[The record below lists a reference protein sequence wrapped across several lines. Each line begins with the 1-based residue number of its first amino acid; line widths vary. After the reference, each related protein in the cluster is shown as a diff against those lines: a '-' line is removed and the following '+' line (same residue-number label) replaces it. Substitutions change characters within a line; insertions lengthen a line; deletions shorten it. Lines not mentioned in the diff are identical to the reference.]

1 MENSWDKYAYRR
13 TEDGRY
19 KNDNYYKIIDIYLQA
34 LDGRIDKKELLNLR
48 KKLGIKKIG
57 HTGTLDKEVGGVLV
71 ICIGKATKLVDI
83 LVDHE
88 KIYECTIKLGQKT
101 KTDDI
106 YGDVLEEKEPIKH
119 SNLEIDNVLNSFIGI
134 YNQIPP
140 MYSSIKVNGKKLY
153 QYAVKDIEIER
164 NAREIN
170 IYELKRTSEINN
182 NEFNFYVRSSK
193 GLYVRTLCS
202 DIANKLNELGCMKEL
217 KRVKLGDYS
226 LDDAINLDCA
236 EESKIIPLESVLS
249 NFPKVEVKDYLI
261 PLIKNGITLDNRQTD
276 IKEIFSVV
284 NNNKILALYKPVEN
298 NKYKPVIIL

>member
-1 MENSWDKYAYRR
+1 M
-13 TEDGRY
+13 DG
-19 KNDNYYKIIDIYLQA
+19 IIILN
-34 LDGRIDKKELLNLR
+34 KEAGMTSFDCVSILR

-57 HTGTLDKEVGGVLV
+57 HTGTLDKEVSGVLV
-71 ICIGKATKLVDI
+71 VCVGKATKLVDI

-88 KIYECTIKLGQKT
+88 KTYECTIKLGLKT

-106 YGDVLEEKEPIKH
+106 FGETIEEKEPINH
-119 SNLEIDNVLNSFIGI
+119 SNIEIDKVLDSFIGT

-140 MYSSIKVNGKKLY
+140 MYSSVKVNGKKLY

-164 NAREIN
+164 SARIIK
-170 IYELKRTSEINN
+170 IYSLKRTSDILN
-182 NEFNFYVRSSK
+182 NEFSFTVSSSK

-202 DIANKLNELGCMKEL
+202 DIANKLNELGCMKHL
-217 KRVKLGDYS
+217 IRTKLGDYS
-226 LDDAINLDCA
+226 LNDAITLSEVN
-236 EESKIIPLESVLS
+236 ESIIIPLESVLDK
-249 NFPKVEVKDYLI
+249 FIKVEVKDYLV

-276 IKEIFSVV
+276 TKEVFAVT

>member
-1 MENSWDKYAYRR
+1 MDGIIVLNKDKGMTSFDCVAV
-13 TEDGRY
+13 
-19 KNDNYYKIIDIYLQA
+19 
-34 LDGRIDKKELLNLR
+34 LR

-57 HTGTLDKEVGGVLV
+57 HTGTLDKEVSGVLV
-71 ICIGKATKLVDI
+71 VCIGKATKLVDI

-88 KIYECTIKLGQKT
+88 KTYDCTIKLGLKT

-106 YGDVLEEKEPIKH
+106 YGEIIEEKTPNKH
-119 SNLEIDNVLNSFIGI
+119 SEEEIDKVLDSFIGI

-164 NAREIN
+164 NARSIK
-170 IYELKRTSEINN
+170 IYSLKRTSDIYD
-182 NEFNFYVRSSK
+182 NEFNFTVNSSK

-226 LDDAINLDCA
+226 IDEAITLDEV
-236 EESKIIPLESVLS
+236 EESKIIPLESVIDK
-249 NFPKVEVKDYLI
+249 FPKVEVKDYLI

-276 IKEIFSVV
+276 IKEVFAVT
-284 NNNKILALYKPVEN
+284 NNNKILALYKPVED

>member
-1 MENSWDKYAYRR
+1 MDGIIVLNKDKGMTSFDCVA
-13 TEDGRY
+13 
-19 KNDNYYKIIDIYLQA
+19 I
-34 LDGRIDKKELLNLR
+34 LR

-57 HTGTLDKEVGGVLV
+57 LTGTLDKEVSGVLV
-71 ICIGKATKLVDI
+71 VCIGKATKLVDI

-88 KIYECTIKLGQKT
+88 KTYDCTIKLGLKT

-106 YGDVLEEKEPIKH
+106 YGEVIEEKTPNKH
-119 SNLEIDNVLNSFIGI
+119 SEEEIDKVLDSFIGT
-134 YNQIPP
+134 YNQVPP

-164 NAREIN
+164 NARSIK
-170 IYELKRTSEINN
+170 IYSLKRTSYIDD
-182 NEFNFYVRSSK
+182 NEFNFTVNSSK

-226 LDDAINLDCA
+226 ISEAITLEEV
-236 EESKIIPLESVLS
+236 EESKIIPLEAVIDK
-249 NFPKVEVKDYLI
+249 FPKVEVKDYLI

-276 IKEIFSVV
+276 IKEVFAVT
-284 NNNKILALYKPVEN
+284 NNKKILALYKPVED

>member
-1 MENSWDKYAYRR
+1 M
-13 TEDGRY
+13 DG
-19 KNDNYYKIIDIYLQA
+19 III
-34 LDGRIDKKELLNLR
+34 LNKPKGMTSFDCVGILR

-57 HTGTLDKEVGGVLV
+57 HTGTLDKEVSGVLV

-88 KIYECTIKLGQKT
+88 KIYECTLKLGFKT
-101 KTDDI
+101 KTDDV
-106 YGDVLEEKEPIKH
+106 YGEIVEEKEPMNH
-119 SNLEIDNVLNSFIGI
+119 SNEEIDKVLESFIGT
-134 YNQIPP
+134 YMQVPP

-164 NAREIN
+164 DARNIT
-170 IYELKRTSEINN
+170 IYELNRTSEILN
-182 NEFNFYVRSSK
+182 NEFNFTVRSSK

-202 DIANKLNELGCMKEL
+202 DIATKLNEFGCMKEL

-226 LDDAINLDCA
+226 IDEAINLEDV
-236 EESKIIPLESVLS
+236 EESKIIPLNTVLES
-249 NFPKVEVKDYLI
+249 FKRIEVKDYLV

-276 IKEIFSVV
+276 TKEIFSVV
-284 NNNKILALYKPVEN
+284 NNGKIIALYKPVED